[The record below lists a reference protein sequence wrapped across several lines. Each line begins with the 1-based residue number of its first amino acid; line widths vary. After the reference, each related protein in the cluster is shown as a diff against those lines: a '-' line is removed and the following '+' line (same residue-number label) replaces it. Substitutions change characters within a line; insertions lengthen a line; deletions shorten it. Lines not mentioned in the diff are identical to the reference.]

1 MYLTCWPVDHLM
13 LGGTTPIEAIRI
25 KLDLDTI
32 KHSESEPGR
41 PLHSFDNAV
50 DTEMTMHNKVWAF

>member
-1 MYLTCWPVDHLM
+1 M

-50 DTEMTMHNKVWAF
+50 DTEMTMHNKV